1 MTKKSMPTLSI
12 ALSTCL
18 VCLMLSACG
27 GSGSMTSAATTPT
40 EAPPALDPATTS
52 INGIS
57 VPVVPNPALATA
69 TVAGVDAN
77 SNGIRDEV
85 DRAVAVS
92 YGSTPTEHAATT
104 TDAARN
110 TLDFLQVVQRSVLI
124 VRLTA

>member
-1 MTKKSMPTLSI
+1 VFDAERMRWE
-12 ALSTCL
+12 
-18 VCLMLSACG
+18 G
-27 GSGSMTSAATTPT
+27 GGSMTSAATTPT

-57 VPVVPNPALATA
+57 VPVAPNPALATA
-69 TVAGVDAN
+69 TVAGVEAI

-85 DRAVAVS
+85 DRAVALS

-110 TLDFLQVVQRSVLI
+110 TLNFLEAVQRSVLI
-124 VRLTA
+124 IRLTA